1 MTEKIFL
8 SIVSIIMAYRVL
20 NQQGLFNKIITG
32 GLMFGILLTWFS
44 STLFVTI
51 GFLVYSIATLLVIIY
66 SFTEKHLSKLD
77 SGIIFTTGLI
87 VLIRKIG
94 MVMHMKYANE
104 ITLLMIIPVIGFVLF
119 SFISKENSKKENSFM
134 TILAVDCLLVFIGY
148 WNRL

>member
-51 GFLVYSIATLLVIIY
+51 GILVYSIATILVIIY
-66 SFTEKHLSKLD
+66 SFKKNWNGDAH
-77 SGIIFTTGLI
+77 
-87 VLIRKIG
+87 
-94 MVMHMKYANE
+94 E
-104 ITLLMIIPVIGFVLF
+104 I
-119 SFISKENSKKENSFM
+119 
-134 TILAVDCLLVFIGY
+134 CQ
-148 WNRL
+148 